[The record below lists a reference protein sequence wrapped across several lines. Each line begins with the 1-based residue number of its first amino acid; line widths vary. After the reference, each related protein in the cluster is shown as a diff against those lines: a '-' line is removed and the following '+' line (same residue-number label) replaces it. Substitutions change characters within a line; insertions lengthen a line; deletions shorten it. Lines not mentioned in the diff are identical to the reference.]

1 MRILV
6 VKDDWLLNNT
16 LCYNRDAAGYVVD
29 SALTKSAASDFLTKQ
44 TYDLSVLDVNM
55 LDGNDFDFCRKIKKH
70 WTDFVFHSSMDCFY
84 RKELIVWNS
93 ALKQER
99 RI

>member
-29 SALTKSAASDFLTKQ
+29 SALTKSAASGFLTKQ